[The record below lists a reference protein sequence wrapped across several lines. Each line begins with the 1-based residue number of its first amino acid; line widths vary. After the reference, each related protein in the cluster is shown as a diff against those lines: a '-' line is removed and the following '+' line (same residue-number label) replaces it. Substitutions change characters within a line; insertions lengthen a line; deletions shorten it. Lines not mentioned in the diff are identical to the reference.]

1 MIFLFS
7 FSALALLAATTAF
20 VRSIGD
26 RYVPRLSVIEEKGNE
41 KSNLD
46 LGLSKEIDWGE
57 YSHSIIEPLS
67 EKKTMNTKKGKRF
80 SFDVLN
86 LFERVKAKGEGA

>member
-1 MIFLFS
+1 MKHI
-7 FSALALLAATTAF
+7 
-20 VRSIGD
+20 I
-26 RYVPRLSVIEEKGNE
+26 PRLSVIEEREIE
-41 KSNLD
+41 KSDLD
-46 LGLSKEIDWGE
+46 LGLPKESDWGE
-57 YSHSIIEPLS
+57 YSHSIIGPLS